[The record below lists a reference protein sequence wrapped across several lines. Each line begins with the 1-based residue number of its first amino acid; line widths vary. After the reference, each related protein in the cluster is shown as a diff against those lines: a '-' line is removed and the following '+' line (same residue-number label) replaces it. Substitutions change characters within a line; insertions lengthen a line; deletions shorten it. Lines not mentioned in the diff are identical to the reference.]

1 MTEFKINR
9 PSVRLISND
18 ANTRHT
24 YVVTASTWKQ
34 EYTRAHWVESA
45 DEAKQLAKNFIKV
58 FDAAAKRIESSG
70 RHAGIMRNLV
80 TNGKF
85 TEREKL
91 MDEFANANV

>member
-9 PSVRLISND
+9 PSVRFISND

-24 YVVTASTWKQ
+24 YVVTAPTWKQ
-34 EYTRAHWVESA
+34 EYTRAQWVESA
-45 DEAKQLAKNFIKV
+45 DEAKQLAKNFEKV
-58 FDAAAKRIESSG
+58 FDAAAKRVEASG
-70 RHAGIMRNLV
+70 NRTSIMRNLV

-91 MDEFANANV
+91 MDEFANVNL